1 MEWIQPRT
9 CSVGKVSGYAGAPS
23 LPPGLLSEG
32 LRLGLYLGS
41 GYCLGGS
48 GFALV
53 QSTAESVLGNQRVG
67 VCEQGKGWVAHS
79 VCLGG
84 GECLASA

>member
-1 MEWIQPRT
+1 MEWIQLRK
-9 CSVGKVSGYAGAPS
+9 CSVGKGSGHTGAPS
-23 LPPGLLSEG
+23 LLPG
-32 LRLGLYLGS
+32 LGLYLGS
-41 GYCLGGS
+41 GYRLGGS

-67 VCEQGKGWVAHS
+67 VCGQGKGWVAQT